1 MDTVCLKMGPAED
14 SMRKYW
20 ITGGSV
26 AGGLLALAV
35 VAVLVVPNLIP
46 QEVYRAEIEKVAYQV
61 TGRKVAVTG
70 RIDVAVFPRI
80 EARAGASTIA
90 NPEGF
95 EGSDFAA
102 MKELRAAV
110 ALWPLFSG
118 NVEVEE
124 FVLVEPSI
132 SLVSLEDGRNNWTF
146 NPPTGPAGAP
156 GDPQQGGQVGAS
168 LRDVRIEKGIVSFD
182 DRREKTIQTLSDLNL
197 WADMQALDK
206 PLSFKAEGLANAL
219 RFRVESRLENPQAM
233 IDGLASPVEIKLQT
247 DLIRTDLKGTLALG
261 DTPEF
266 DFAVTGEIPNLPA
279 LGDAFQTTLPVPAVL
294 GKLTL
299 SGQAYGSFDDI
310 TIKVASARHESP
322 LLNADLKGEARLA
335 KTIAL
340 QLDASADAPKLAELA
355 RALDIAAPAEA
366 ALGKAT
372 VSSKITGTLD
382 NLVFSDVNFEHA
394 SRLLNLLFQG
404 SAKLT
409 DQLTYAGDV
418 TIAAPD
424 LRKLAAAAGT
434 QLPPGDIYNAFS
446 LTGQTSGGT
455 QDVLLKNATVKFD
468 NITGTGAAALS
479 FGAKPRLTGTLSTSA
494 IDMTP
499 YAQASGAPAGKPAAA
514 PTGWGA
520 TPIDLSPLRLVDAD
534 LTLKSKGIRFDKFD
548 FGPSNATVGLKNGK
562 LVADLKQTSLF
573 GGSGTARF
581 VADGSGA
588 KPGIELRAKM
598 DKLALKDLLGAAANF
613 TMLEGAGGLDIDL
626 AGSGASLDA
635 LMSSLVGKGAITSD
649 EGVLKGVNLQELA
662 SAAVNAFTSKKF
674 SAAAIS
680 PIAQTRF
687 GALRTNFVM
696 ADGVAMLTDM
706 DIDTGA
712 MTIAAGGALDIGRQ
726 QLTLNLF
733 PRFDDRS
740 AGLNGYGL
748 PMKLSG
754 SWTGVTFAPD
764 WGWLI
769 DKATASAKA
778 EAESKIEDELKD
790 LGESIRGRLGLGAK
804 KPAPPAAPAPAPA
817 AAPDTPAAGT
827 PAPAEGQP
835 AVPPAPTIPAPQ
847 SAEDRL
853 KAEAQKALGRLF
865 GDN

>member
-1 MDTVCLKMGPAED
+1 
-14 SMRKYW
+14 MRKYW

-118 NVEVEE
+118 KVEVEE

-146 NPPTGPAGAP
+146 TPPTGPAGAP
-156 GDPQQGGQVGAS
+156 GDPQQGGQMGAS
-168 LRDVRIEKGIVSFD
+168 LRDVRIEKGVVSFD
-182 DRREKTIQTLSDLNL
+182 DRREKKIQTLSDLNL

-247 DLIRTDLKGTLALG
+247 DLIRTDLKGTLGLG

-279 LGDAFQTTLPVPAVL
+279 LGDAFQTSLPVPAVL
-294 GKLTL
+294 GRLTL

-394 SRLLNLLFQG
+394 SGLLNLLFQG

-468 NITGTGAAALS
+468 NITGTGEAALS

-494 IDMTP
+494 IDVTP

-548 FGPSNATVGLKNGK
+548 FGPSNVAVGLKNGK
-562 LVADLKQTSLF
+562 LIADLKETSLF

-588 KPGIELRAKM
+588 KPGIELKAKM
-598 DKLALKDLLGAAANF
+598 DKVALKDLLGAAANF

-649 EGVLKGVNLQELA
+649 ESVLKGVNLQELA

-687 GALRTNFVM
+687 DALQTNFVM
-696 ADGVAMLTDM
+696 ADGVALLTDM
-706 DIDTGA
+706 NIDTGA

-726 QLTLNLF
+726 QLTLNVF
-733 PRFDDRS
+733 PQFDDRK

-754 SWTGVTFAPD
+754 SWTGVSFAPD
-764 WGWLI
+764 WGWLA

-778 EAESKIEDELKD
+778 EAKSKIEDELKD
-790 LGESIRGRLGLGAK
+790 LGDSIRGRLGLGAR
-804 KPAPPAAPAPAPA
+804 KPAPAAAPAPAPA
-817 AAPDTPAAGT
+817 ATPDTPAAGS

-835 AVPPAPTIPAPQ
+835 AAPPAPTTPSPL

>member
-1 MDTVCLKMGPAED
+1 
-14 SMRKYW
+14 MRKDW

-35 VAVLVVPNLIP
+35 IAVLVVPNLIP
-46 QEVYRAEIEKVAYQV
+46 QEVYRAEIEKAAYQV

-146 NPPTGPAGAP
+146 NPPTRPAGAP
-156 GDPQQGGQVGAS
+156 GDPQQGGQMGAS
-168 LRDVRIEKGIVSFD
+168 LRDVRIEKGSVSFD
-182 DRREKTIQTLSDLNL
+182 DRKENKIQTLSDLNFR
-197 WADMQALDK
+197 ADMQALDK
-206 PLSFKAEGLANAL
+206 PLSFNAEGLVNAL
-219 RFRVESRLENPQAM
+219 RFRIESRLENPQAM
-233 IDGLASPVEIKLQT
+233 IDGLASPVEINVQT
-247 DLIRTDLKGTLALG
+247 DLIRTDLKGTLGLG
-261 DTPEF
+261 ETPEF

-279 LGDAFQTTLPVPAVL
+279 LGDAFQTSLPVPAVL
-294 GKLTL
+294 GRLTL
-299 SGQAYGSFDDI
+299 SGRAYGAFDDI
-310 TIKVASARHESP
+310 TIKVGSARHESP
-322 LLNADLKGEARLA
+322 MLNADLKGEARLA

-340 QLDASADAPKLAELA
+340 QLDASAEAPKLAELA
-355 RALDIAAPAEA
+355 RALDIAAPAES

-382 NLVFSDVNFEHA
+382 NLIFSDVSFEHT
-394 SRLLNLLFQG
+394 SGLLHLLFQG

-409 DQLTYAGDV
+409 DQLTYAGNV

-455 QDVLLKNATVKFD
+455 QDVLLKNASVKFD
-468 NITGTGAAALS
+468 NISGTGEAALS
-479 FGAKPRLTGTLSTSA
+479 FGTRPRLTGTLSTSA
-494 IDMTP
+494 IDVTP
-499 YAQASGAPAGKPAAA
+499 YAKASGAPAGKPAAA
-514 PTGWGA
+514 TTGWGA

-534 LTLKSKGIRFDKFD
+534 LTLKPKAIRFDKFD
-548 FGPSNATVGLKNGK
+548 FGPSNVAIVLKNGK
-562 LVADLKQTSLF
+562 LIADLKQTSLF

-598 DKLALKDLLGAAANF
+598 DKLALKELLGAAANF

-635 LMSSLVGKGAITSD
+635 LMSSLVGKGTITSD
-649 EGVLKGVNLQELA
+649 ESVLKGVNLQELA

-687 GALRTNFVM
+687 DALRTDFVM

-706 DIDTGA
+706 DIDTGG

-733 PRFDDRS
+733 PRFDDRN

-778 EAESKIEDELKD
+778 EAEAKIEDELKD
-790 LGESIRGRLGLGAK
+790 LGDSIRDRLGLGAK
-804 KPAPPAAPAPAPA
+804 KPAPAAAPAPAPA
-817 AAPDTPAAGT
+817 ATPDPPAAGS
-827 PAPAEGQP
+827 PAPAEGLP
-835 AVPPAPTIPAPQ
+835 AATPAPTTPAPL

>member
-1 MDTVCLKMGPAED
+1 
-14 SMRKYW
+14 MRKYW

-35 VAVLVVPNLIP
+35 AAVLVVPNLIP

-817 AAPDTPAAGT
+817 AAPDTPEAGT

>member
-1 MDTVCLKMGPAED
+1 
-14 SMRKYW
+14 MRKYW

-35 VAVLVVPNLIP
+35 AAVLVVPNLIP

-95 EGSDFAA
+95 EGSDFAS

-790 LGESIRGRLGLGAK
+790 LGDSIRGRLGLGAK

-835 AVPPAPTIPAPQ
+835 AVPPTPTIPAPQ